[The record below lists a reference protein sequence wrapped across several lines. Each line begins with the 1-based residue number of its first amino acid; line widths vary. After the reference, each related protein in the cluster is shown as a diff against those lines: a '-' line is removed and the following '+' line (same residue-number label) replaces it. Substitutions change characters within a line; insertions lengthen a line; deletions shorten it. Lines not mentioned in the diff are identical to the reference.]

1 MSRRG
6 RVLHAALALVLA
18 AAVLSTTAQPNA
30 GTFTTVDVFVDS
42 DTPVAAWQVELTEQG
57 GAMQIVGIERG
68 DDSTFRDPP
77 FYDRVALER
86 GATERIVLASF
97 SLSDAAQL
105 PRGKVRIARVH
116 VRTTGAAQPDYEA
129 RLVAAGT
136 ADGRPIDAQLSLE
149 TQPGR

>member
-1 MSRRG
+1 MSRA
-6 RVLHAALALVLA
+6 RVLHAALALLCA
-18 AAVLSTTAQPNA
+18 AAVLSTPAQPEA
-30 GTFTTVDVFVDS
+30 GTFTTVDVFVVS
-42 DTPVAAWQVELTEQG
+42 DTPVAAWQVELTARR

-86 GATERIVLASF
+86 STTDRIVLASF

-105 PRGKVRIARVH
+105 PRGKVRVARVH
-116 VRTTGAAQPDYEA
+116 VRATGSAQPDYEA
-129 RLVAAGT
+129 RLVAVGT

-149 TQPGR
+149 TQPER

>member
-1 MSRRG
+1 MRRAA
-6 RVLHAALALVLA
+6 RVPHAVLA
-18 AAVLSTTAQPNA
+18 VVCALTVLSTTAQPEA
-30 GTFTTVDVFVDS
+30 SYFTTVDLFVVS
-42 DTPVAAWQVELTEQG
+42 DTPVAAWQVELTERR

-86 GATERIVLASF
+86 SATDRIVLASF

-105 PRGKVRIARVH
+105 PRGRVRIARVH
-116 VRTTGAAQPDYEA
+116 VRMTGEGAPDYEA

-136 ADGRPIDAQLSLE
+136 AEGRPIDAQLNIE
-149 TQPGR
+149 TQTER

>member
-1 MSRRG
+1 MSRA
-6 RVLHAALALVLA
+6 RVLHAALALLCA
-18 AAVLSTTAQPNA
+18 AGVLSTTAQPEA
-30 GTFTTVDVFVDS
+30 GTFTMVDVFVVS
-42 DTPVAAWQVELTEQG
+42 DTPVAAWQVELTERR

-86 GATERIVLASF
+86 NATDRIVLASF
-97 SLSDAAQL
+97 SLSDAGEL
-105 PRGKVRIARVH
+105 PRGKVRVARVH
-116 VRTTGAAQPDYEA
+116 VRATGAAQPDYEA

-149 TQPGR
+149 TQPER

>member
-1 MSRRG
+1 MSRRA
-6 RVLHAALALVLA
+6 RVLHTALALLGA
-18 AAVLSTTAQPNA
+18 AAVLSTVAQPNA
-30 GTFTTVDVFVDS
+30 SYFTTVDVFVDS
-42 DTPVAAWQVELTEQG
+42 DAPVAAWQIELTERR

-68 DDSTFRDPP
+68 DDATFRDPP
-77 FYDRVALER
+77 FYDRVAMTR

-105 PRGKVRIARVH
+105 QRGKVRIARVH
-116 VRTTGAAQPDYEA
+116 VRMTGTSEPDYEA

-149 TQPGR
+149 TQTER

>member
-1 MSRRG
+1 MSRRA
-6 RVLHAALALVLA
+6 RALHAALALICA
-18 AAVLSTTAQPNA
+18 AAVLSTAAQPDA
-30 GTFTTVDVFVDS
+30 SYFTTVDVFVVS
-42 DTPVAAWQVELTEQG
+42 DTPVAAWQVELTERR

-77 FYDRVALER
+77 FYDRATLER

-105 PRGKVRIARVH
+105 HRGKVRVARVH
-116 VRTTGAAQPDYEA
+116 VRMTGTPNPDYEA

-149 TQPGR
+149 TQTER

>member
-1 MSRRG
+1 MSRRA
-6 RVLHAALALVLA
+6 RVLHAALALLCA

-42 DTPVAAWQVELTEQG
+42 DTPVAAWQVELSERQ

-68 DDSTFRDPP
+68 DDATFRDPP

-116 VRTTGAAQPDYEA
+116 VRATGAAEPDYEA
-129 RLVAAGT
+129 RLVAAGS

-149 TQPGR
+149 TQAGR